1 MSHAESTWSNG
12 SASVEL
18 ENLPLAFA
26 FLATRGQL
34 RGSSYAKS
42 AACELMLG
50 GRHSMPCV
58 GLAARTRGCA

>member
-1 MSHAESTWSNG
+1 MSRAESILLNG

-26 FLATRGQL
+26 FLATRSQPH
-34 RGSSYAKS
+34 GSSCAKG

>member
-1 MSHAESTWSNG
+1 MQSAESTLSNG

-26 FLATRGQL
+26 FLATRNRL

-42 AACELMLG
+42 AACELILG
-50 GRHSMPCV
+50 GCHSMPCD